1 MEHTNMSIQM
11 ELHKIII
18 SEMQDQ
24 QIIMLKEVDGERT
37 FPIVIGSGEAYAID
51 RRLKG
56 IPTPRPLTHD
66 LLANIIDQLGG
77 EISQIEINDLEN
89 HTFFARIHIRQ
100 NGKTVEID
108 SRPSDAIALGIATSV
123 PIFVAEHVLDEVC

>member
-1 MEHTNMSIQM
+1 MSVQM

-24 QIIMLKEVDGERT
+24 QIIVLREVDGERH

-66 LLANIIDQLGG
+66 LLANVIEELGG
-77 EISQIEINDLEN
+77 QIERIEINNLQD
-89 HTFFARIHIRQ
+89 HTFFARIFIRQ
-100 NGKTVEID
+100 DGQVIEID
-108 SRPSDAIALGIATSV
+108 SRPSDAIALGVATTV
-123 PIFVAEHVLDEVC
+123 PIYVAEHVLDEVCD

>member
-1 MEHTNMSIQM
+1 MSVQM
-11 ELHKIII
+11 ELNKIII

-24 QIIMLKEVDGERT
+24 QIIVLKEVDGDRK
-37 FPIVIGSGEAYAID
+37 FPIVIGGAEAYAID

-56 IPTPRPLTHD
+56 IPTARPLTHD
-66 LLANIIDQLGG
+66 LLASVIEQLGG
-77 EISQIEINDLEN
+77 TIERIEINNLQE

-100 NGKTVEID
+100 DGQVVEVD
-108 SRPSDAIALGIATSV
+108 SRPSDAIALGVATSV

>member
-1 MEHTNMSIQM
+1 MPILM
-11 ELHKIII
+11 ELNKIII

-24 QIIMLKEVDGERT
+24 QIIVLKEVDGDRN
-37 FPIVIGSGEAYAID
+37 FPIVIGNTEALAID

-66 LLANIIDQLGG
+66 LLASVIESMGGRIDH
-77 EISQIEINDLEN
+77 IEINDLQA

-100 NGKTVEID
+100 NGKMTEID
-108 SRPSDAIALGIATSV
+108 SRPSDAIALAIATV
-123 PIFVAEHVLDEVC
+123 G

>member
-1 MEHTNMSIQM
+1 MSIQM

-24 QIIMLKEVDGERT
+24 QIIMLREVDGERT

-66 LLANIIDQLGG
+66 LLASVIENLGG
-77 EISQIEINDLEN
+77 EISSIEINDLEN
-89 HTFFARIHIRQ
+89 HTFFARIHIKQ
-100 NGKTVEID
+100 DGKDIEID

-123 PIFVAEHVLDEVC
+123 PIFVADHVLDEVC

>member
-1 MEHTNMSIQM
+1 MSIQM

-66 LLANIIDQLGG
+66 LLANI
-77 EISQIEINDLEN
+77 
-89 HTFFARIHIRQ
+89 TFFARIHIKQ
-100 NGKTVEID
+100 NGRTLEVD

-123 PIFVAEHVLDEVC
+123 PIFVAEHVLDQVC